1 MESIAKYALENRLEV
16 LLVSTASA
24 ILLHQLVE
32 NRDYF
37 FGYDQFATKQIVS
50 GLTNYSQLCY
60 ANSMLQLIATMPEYN
75 SYFKQLHEKY
85 ITTENQKSAKVLSS
99 IITTIE
105 RINRVCPAGSF
116 FDASTK
122 LIALLASDSK
132 WATSQQDCLELWTR
146 MESAIEHECHR
157 SISQFGF
164 LSYKSSK
171 TADPFKWPTHFSTL
185 REMVCTICGK
195 RKDSRVEKLHMLT
208 LDQKYSP
215 NTLLT
220 DLESS
225 LEHYFKPETL
235 IVNCEGCSTCTT
247 SDGGDS
253 GGSSVMPSFDS
264 SPEISLQDSIHKK
277 TLSFASLPKYLCIQV
292 TALWDPVSGNS
303 FRNLRPWRYP
313 DCLDLSKY
321 CFLQQFQ
328 IEKTF
333 NSKIYHL
340 EAVIVHVGFDN
351 CGHYYTLRKIDNAW
365 YMCNDALIQRV
376 VTGLNH
382 TGAYILLY
390 TR

>member
-1 MESIAKYALENRLEV
+1 
-16 LLVSTASA
+16 
-24 ILLHQLVE
+24 
-32 NRDYF
+32 
-37 FGYDQFATKQIVS
+37 
-50 GLTNYSQLCY
+50 
-60 ANSMLQLIATMPEYN
+60 
-75 SYFKQLHEKY
+75 
-85 ITTENQKSAKVLSS
+85 
-99 IITTIE
+99 
-105 RINRVCPAGSF
+105 
-116 FDASTK
+116 
-122 LIALLASDSK
+122 
-132 WATSQQDCLELWTR
+132 
-146 MESAIEHECHR
+146 
-157 SISQFGF
+157 
-164 LSYKSSK
+164 
-171 TADPFKWPTHFSTL
+171 
-185 REMVCTICGK
+185 
-195 RKDSRVEKLHMLT
+195 MLT

-365 YMCNDALIQRV
+365 YMVGFTCRADVYQFSVQRCVDPKSCNGPQSYWCLYSALYEINYQPSCFSMKNSSNENKF
-376 VTGLNH
+376 LI
-382 TGAYILLY
+382 Y
-390 TR
+390 